1 MTRMAYDSPSDFLRL
16 EAGVEPLEARIEK
29 TNRILWERYI
39 RMEEKDP
46 RRQLTTK
53 VVKQRLKTRVGWRG
67 KTTPLMSKQ
76 MNRETPKTTTN
87 PMMKLSATMTAVEL
101 KKSKDQYTLPELARE
116 TELRIAE
123 VDAHIELYT
132 DGSTSGKQQ
141 NGGAGIFA
149 QDRNG
154 NTVHEDFK
162 PAGTLCSSYD
172 GECVAMLMAL

>member
-1 MTRMAYDSPSDFLRL
+1 M
-16 EAGVEPLEARIEK
+16 EPLEARIEK

-87 PMMKLSATMTAVEL
+87 SMMKLNATMTAVEP
-101 KKSKDQYTLPELARE
+101 KKSKDQYTLPELGRQ
-116 TELRIAE
+116 
-123 VDAHIELYT
+123 
-132 DGSTSGKQQ
+132 S
-141 NGGAGIFA
+141 
-149 QDRNG
+149 
-154 NTVHEDFK
+154 
-162 PAGTLCSSYD
+162 
-172 GECVAMLMAL
+172 